1 MSIKQQIKF
10 KEEINFEADQE
21 NVLQK
26 TTSLQTLADQ
36 VEKLESL
43 QARLDLQEDNIKNTK
58 KQLEYIS
65 GEVIPTMMSEMG
77 LSHLKLVD
85 GSTVDVKPNYSANIS
100 VANREKAFN
109 WLRENG

>member
-26 TTSLQTLADQ
+26 TTSLQTLAEQ

-58 KQLEYIS
+58 KQLE
-65 GEVIPTMMSEMG
+65 
-77 LSHLKLVD
+77 
-85 GSTVDVKPNYSANIS
+85 
-100 VANREKAFN
+100 
-109 WLRENG
+109 

>member
-1 MSIKQQIKF
+1 MSIKQQVKF

-43 QARLDLQEDNIKNTK
+43 QTRLDMQEDNIKNTK

-77 LSHLKLVD
+77 LSHLKLID
-85 GSTVDVKPNYSANIS
+85 GFNIYCSLFYS
-100 VANREKAFN
+100 F
-109 WLRENG
+109 